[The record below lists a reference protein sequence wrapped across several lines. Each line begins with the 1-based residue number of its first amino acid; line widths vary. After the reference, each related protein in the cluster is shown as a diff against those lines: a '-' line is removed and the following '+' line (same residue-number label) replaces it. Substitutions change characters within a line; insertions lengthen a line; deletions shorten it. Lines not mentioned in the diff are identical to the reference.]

1 MHENME
7 LNLVLLRNGK
17 YWMMPFNQADLAN
30 YEVVSKLLTALA
42 SVEQLDLR
50 HDLKKYALLTADVDQ
65 FVGNAIKVNTLN
77 DVFA

>member
-1 MHENME
+1 ME

-50 HDLKKYALLTADVDQ
+50 RDLKKYVLLTADIDQ

>member
-1 MHENME
+1 ME

-50 HDLKKYALLTADVDQ
+50 HDLKKYVLLTADVDQ

>member
-1 MHENME
+1 ME

-17 YWMMPFNQADLAN
+17 YWMMPFNQADLAD
-30 YEVVSKLLTALA
+30 YEAVSKLLTALA

-50 HDLKKYALLTADVDQ
+50 HDLKKYVLLTADIDQ

>member
-1 MHENME
+1 ME
-7 LNLVLLRNGK
+7 LNLILLRNGK
-17 YWMMPFNQADLAN
+17 YWMMRFNQADLAD
-30 YEVVSKLLTALA
+30 YEVVSKLLTTLA

-50 HDLKKYALLTADVDQ
+50 HDLKKYVLMTADVDQ